1 MTSVTVLNLSVEVF
15 LQALLPRLHCF
26 QEGTCIVHH
35 LFGAEVSEMVK
46 AAYGD
51 AFLTAHFEVCTVP
64 PSRRINYLCASQ
76 ACVFFTMSVGGPA
89 DMFLHAMSCAC
100 EGPSATASFKQC
112 SLDGLN

>member
-1 MTSVTVLNLSVEVF
+1 MISVSVFVVF

-51 AFLTAHFEVCTVP
+51 AFLTAHFEVCIVP
-64 PSRRINYLCASQ
+64 PSRCLNPLCTSLT
-76 ACVFFTMSVGGPA
+76 CVLFS
-89 DMFLHAMSCAC
+89 
-100 EGPSATASFKQC
+100 
-112 SLDGLN
+112 